1 MIVMQKEEEV
11 VNTRANKRFHATHGA
26 MVAETRV
33 WVANLS
39 MAIITKA
46 SYYVIL
52 DAKVNIIVS
61 SHVYIVIFSTLI
73 DIHGIETNISEAS
86 VAIAVGNIYDA

>member
-1 MIVMQKEEEV
+1 MLIQGQI
-11 VNTRANKRFHATHGA
+11 RG
-26 MVAETRV
+26 

-73 DIHGIETNISEAS
+73 DIHAIETNISEAS